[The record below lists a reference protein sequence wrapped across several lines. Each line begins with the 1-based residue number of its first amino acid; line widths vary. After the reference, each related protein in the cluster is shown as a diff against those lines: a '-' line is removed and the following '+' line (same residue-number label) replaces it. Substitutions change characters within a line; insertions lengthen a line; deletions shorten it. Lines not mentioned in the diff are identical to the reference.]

1 MLPFALAFGRIVLS
15 SKCVTNHDIKNMS
28 DSRHVPEYMKRR
40 VLLPQQGNTT
50 FPLEFGTAYKT
61 VRRYYTSP
69 IPGIWYTKK
78 TRGNCVFYIIDFD
91 VLMSGGDQV
100 LVPLEPGK
108 RLFVGLPIAEGST
121 EHETLTDY
129 VNSALPP
136 AHVHA
141 LKAYA
146 AFVSEP
152 LNNATPAGLADERDT
167 SLAQETDAFLEATK
181 RSDEGLLS
189 PEQQKELA
197 NLPASVVLGKV
208 TQSDLHRQGDVR
220 SLAVDIFDRLG
231 YDWLVPSSA

>member
-1 MLPFALAFGRIVLS
+1 
-15 SKCVTNHDIKNMS
+15 
-28 DSRHVPEYMKRR
+28 MKRR
-40 VLLPQQGNTT
+40 VLLPQHGNAA

-69 IPGIWYTKK
+69 IPGVWYTKK
-78 TRGNCVFYIIDFD
+78 TRGNCVFYLIDFD

-108 RLFVGLPIAEGST
+108 RLFVGLPMAEGSS
-121 EHETLTDY
+121 EHKTLTDY
-129 VNSALPP
+129 VNGALPP
-136 AHVHA
+136 AHVEA

-152 LNNATPAGLADERDT
+152 LNNKDDDDNTPVGLADERET

-189 PEQQKELA
+189 PGQQKELA
-197 NLPASVVLGKV
+197 NLPASAVLGEV
-208 TQSDLHRQGDVR
+208 SLSDLHRQGDVR

-231 YDWLVPSSA
+231 FDWLVPSSST